1 MYCVTVSIATYQIQN
16 KKSLTLPATH
26 SHSPSTSTFS
36 SSSNY
41 NKQRLKSPKTKRK
54 RQKIT
59 SSFMEDVIDDEQQ
72 QFVGESPPQRKK
84 AQVCVPISL
93 LCPETES

>member
-1 MYCVTVSIATYQIQN
+1 
-16 KKSLTLPATH
+16 
-26 SHSPSTSTFS
+26 
-36 SSSNY
+36 
-41 NKQRLKSPKTKRK
+41 
-54 RQKIT
+54 
-59 SSFMEDVIDDEQQ
+59 MEDVIDDEQQ